1 MAARVPSSSPSI
13 LKVIKI
19 EGTLQE
25 KGTRVPLALVNVY
38 CFPESHPDKPI
49 KTETDAQGHFSM
61 EVPEGKFKW
70 VVSLANYKRLEK
82 KDTQLASKPIKQRLL
97 SLEKTS
103 YLSYETTVY
112 GQTDKRDDKTKS
124 LDQAQFLTVPGA
136 NGDPVKAI
144 QNLPGINR
152 SSFASAQV
160 IIEGSSPNDTR
171 YNTDNQNVPL
181 IFHFGGLTSV
191 LLPEAIDHVD
201 YLSAGFGPEFGQTTA
216 GLVNLT
222 VKDPKTDR
230 IHGFGFMDL
239 LNAGGMLEGPINDH
253 SSFLSE
259 SDRAILALCWVL
271 RWGKIIKTLI

>member
-1 MAARVPSSSPSI
+1 M
-13 LKVIKI
+13 
-19 EGTLQE
+19 
-25 KGTRVPLALVNVY
+25 
-38 CFPESHPDKPI
+38 
-49 KTETDAQGHFSM
+49 
-61 EVPEGKFKW
+61 
-70 VVSLANYKRLEK
+70 
-82 KDTQLASKPIKQRLL
+82 
-97 SLEKTS
+97 
-103 YLSYETTVY
+103 
-112 GQTDKRDDKTKS
+112 
-124 LDQAQFLTVPGA
+124 
-136 NGDPVKAI
+136 KAI

-171 YNTDNQNVPL
+171 YNIDNQNVPL

-253 SSFLSE
+253 SSFLFGIRQSYIGFVLGAAVGKNNKNFDLTVAPDWKDTVFE
-259 SDRAILALCWVL
+259 YKNQLSSTDTFKLVGVGSSDTLSFLLAQPSNENPTVRGNFDDETDFFRIIAIVDSQIQL
-271 RWGKIIKTLI
+271 RCHRPFFLGNR